1 MAVGVCSLRPMIWAA
16 LIVHLKSYKILTD
29 EPHRSTGHGRR
40 YDLRIATWNIERL
53 RHKKFLEQI
62 LFACE
67 QTQADILVLT
77 ETDHRVRLDYPY
89 SFHTPPLAGIQPVF
103 YSPTENRVSIY
114 TNYPCLRQHKTCDV
128 YTALCVELETEKGRL
143 LVYGTIIGIYGNR
156 HSSFQ
161 QSLVQQLS
169 DIKRL
174 SAGGTPVCICG
185 DFNCSFSDNYYFTKP
200 GREALL
206 RTFSEHDIELLT
218 KNEAECIDHI
228 AVSKR
233 FAANSSIQVVEW
245 NQDKLLSD
253 HKGIAVY
260 FS

>member
-1 MAVGVCSLRPMIWAA
+1 MCLTVRAA

-29 EPHRSTGHGRR
+29 EPHCATGHRR
-40 YDLRIATWNIERL
+40 EYELRIATWNIERL
-53 RHKKFLEQI
+53 KHKNSLEQI
-62 LFACE
+62 LLACE
-67 QTQADILVLT
+67 QIQADILVLT
-77 ETDHRVRLDYPY
+77 ETDHRVCPDYQY
-89 SFHTPPLAGIQPVF
+89 SFHTPLLTDIQPTF
-103 YSPTENRVSIY
+103 YTATENRVSVY
-114 TNYPCLRQHKTCDV
+114 TNYQCVRQHKTCDE

-156 HSSFQ
+156 HPSFLK
-161 QSLVQQLS
+161 SLTKQLD
-169 DIKRL
+169 DIERL
-174 SAGGTPVCICG
+174 STGGTPVCICG